1 MADKRIQDYPTKST
15 PNDTDLLLVSD
26 GEHNYNMTVGT
37 LKKAVKA
44 ISDQAAATANA
55 ANSTA
60 QSAKTAA
67 EQAVAKANAA
77 DSAAQK
83 ANTASGQA
91 VTTANA
97 ANSTAQS
104 AKTAAEQAVAKA
116 NASDSAAQKANTAS
130 GQAVTTANAANS
142 TAQSA
147 KTAAEQAVSKAA
159 SAVTTANAADSTAQS
174 AKTAAE
180 QAVAKAASAVTTAN
194 AADSTAQSAKTAAEQ
209 AVSKAASADTA
220 AKKAQEASEQAFISA
235 NSADTMAKSAQKA
248 ASDAK
253 VSAGN
258 AENDAAAALE
268 KAEDVSNAQSAMIDD
283 IASKI
288 DGAYVENGYL
298 YLTRGDEVAAGPL
311 GPFSG
316 SGGGGGASSGL
327 SMSFRN
333 LLDSRA
339 LTVSGD
345 GPVYLRYQYACADEE
360 GNDDGDGIGAL
371 TVNGVRVA
379 TITILQGDS
388 SLDVSGYLVSGTNT
402 VKVTVTNS
410 EGSSR
415 SLSYTVTVVALSVT
429 TTFDAMGTYIGA
441 VIFGY
446 TVTGSGTKTVHFC
459 MDGVEFGTEEVTSS
473 GRSRSYTIPEQNL
486 GAHILTVYAD
496 VTIDGTA
503 IQSNI
508 LTVGMMWIS
517 DQMSDTAILSTFG
530 SSSAVQGDIINIPYM
545 VYDAQTEIT
554 TVTLSIINPD
564 GTVYSAKDI
573 SVDRSAQTWVAQNYP
588 VGNIIFRISSGGEVL
603 DLPVVVSESG
613 VAIEPIT
620 DALALCF
627 DPTGRSNLEDNP
639 AIWTDGEVSATFRDI
654 GFTQADGWQTDADGA
669 SLLRVLP
676 GGEVTIPFKLFDND
690 ARSSGATIEVEM
702 ATHNVR
708 DYDTVVMSCLS
719 GGRGFKI
726 ASQYA
731 QIRSE
736 QSELSMQ
743 FKEDEKV
750 RVSFAVEPRTV
761 NRMIYI
767 FVDGVMCG
775 AVQYPT
781 DDDFSQSPSVGITIG
796 AESSGIDLYKIRL
809 YTKGLT
815 RYEVLDNYIAD
826 RPVLGDRITAAK
838 RNDVFDL
845 SDNIVISKLPAT
857 LPYMV
862 IMCPELPQFK
872 GDKKTCQIVYVNPSD
887 TARSF
892 TAVDAQI
899 DVQGTSSAGY
909 KKKNWKIKLKNGVT
923 YTVSGEAAEK
933 YMLRDGEIPTGVYCM
948 KADVASSEGANN
960 VELVRLYN
968 DIVPHKTP
976 AQKQDA
982 RVRVGIDGLPIIIFW
997 QNTDTNEVR
1006 FWGKYNFNYD
1016 KGSEEVYGLTT
1027 GCESWE
1033 ICNNTSNRVLFK
1045 SSDFT
1050 DATWQDDFEARY
1062 PDGNTDYTKLKAM
1075 CDWVVSTD
1083 RSAVSTEEDKA
1094 ARLQK
1099 FVDEFEDHFIKAPML
1114 FYYLFTE
1121 TFLMVDSRAKN
1132 FFPTTFDGVHWF
1144 PFPYDFDTAI
1154 GINNEG
1160 QLVFD
1165 YDLEDTD
1172 IVDGDVVFNGQDSV
1186 LWCNIRDAFADEI
1199 REMYSTLRGA
1209 TGTDFSYEKVVKRF
1223 ADHQSVWPEAVWN
1236 EDAWQKY
1243 LEPLENDNDS
1253 SYLTMLQGSKASQRE
1268 WWLFNGF
1275 RYRDSKYQCGDAE
1288 KNFITIRCYE
1298 VGNITVTPYSHIHPR
1313 IKYGSYT
1320 VTERGKRNVATTL
1333 ICPLDTMSDTEVYIY
1348 SADRLASIGD
1358 LSGMMV
1364 GYANFSMAVK
1374 LQSLKLGDGASTYQN
1389 TRLNE
1394 LYVGNNELL
1403 TSLDVQNCVNL
1414 AMTVDLSGCI
1424 GIETILAKGTKVTG
1438 FTLPVG
1444 AKLHRLE
1451 LPDTVTNLT
1460 LRDLAQFTTLDV
1472 AGYGELTT
1480 LRVENTPNV
1489 PLEKIINGAEKLSRV
1504 RLIGMEWEAASND
1517 TLQASITRLKS
1528 CIGLD
1533 ASGNNTAAAVVTG
1546 RVYVPSISAELLTE
1560 INEVFPQLVVV
1571 ADGEPQYI
1579 VRYLD
1584 WDNTVLYRAVVS
1596 EGANAV
1602 NAVTAGYIVAPTREG
1617 TEDTGYTFKDFG
1629 QLPTNIRSN
1638 VTVVAQYITTYR
1650 VRFMNGESVYNEQW
1664 IAAGGS
1670 ATTPSGTPTKASTAQ
1685 YSYTFSRWDGS
1696 YTNITGP
1703 VDVIAVYTSTVR
1715 KYTVYFY
1722 NGSTLLQTVTEV
1734 PYGGT
1739 ATYTGSTPVDP
1750 SGNEAAFEGW
1760 SPSNTNIKGNT
1771 SCYAQF
1777 ASALEVAEITDDW
1790 DTILASIADGTYKSK
1805 YKVGNYK
1812 PLDLGSEGIINM
1824 QIAGFNKD
1832 TLADGSGTA
1841 AISWISKELL
1851 KTSHRMNPA
1860 LVAKKTVTFDPAGTY
1875 LWGAVEGETNSY
1887 ESTNAGVGNTTST
1900 GCWKITSEGAG
1911 TLTVSYTQSGEN
1923 NYDYMEL
1930 YVDGTAAFTGKGAG
1944 QDVSGTHE
1952 VTLSPGV
1959 EVTVLATFTKDGSG
1973 DKGNDKGVVTFSSDV
1988 VINVE
1993 VPTSSMSLSIPA
2005 QEGTGAIGGWEKSE
2019 MRSYLIETIKPLI
2032 PDPVLSAIK
2041 AVTKTHT
2048 AYDTNQSS
2056 FSQTTADEV
2065 WLPDYK
2071 EMFNSSRP
2079 YKALFPDNASRIK
2092 YKVGASNA
2100 AWWWLRSATTNNYFD
2115 SVGSIGGA
2123 NRYNA
2128 NSSGAVVLGFCT

>member
-26 GEHNYNMTVGT
+26 GEHNYNMHVET

-44 ISDQAAATANA
+44 VSEKAVSIAND
-55 ANSTA
+55 ANSA
-60 QSAKTAA
+60 AKTA
-67 EQAVAKANAA
+67 QGDAA
-77 DSAAQK
+77 AAR
-83 ANTASGQA
+83 T
-91 VTTANA
+91 
-97 ANSTAQS
+97 
-104 AKTAAEQAVAKA
+104 
-116 NASDSAAQKANTAS
+116 
-130 GQAVTTANAANS
+130 
-142 TAQSA
+142 
-147 KTAAEQAVSKAA
+147 
-159 SAVTTANAADSTAQS
+159 
-174 AKTAAE
+174 
-180 QAVAKAASAVTTAN
+180 
-194 AADSTAQSAKTAAEQ
+194 
-209 AVSKAASADTA
+209 
-220 AKKAQEASEQAFISA
+220 
-235 NSADTMAKSAQKA
+235 
-248 ASDAK
+248 
-253 VSAGN
+253 SAGN

-268 KAEDVSNAQSAMIDD
+268 KAEDVSNAQSAMLDD

-327 SMSFRN
+327 SMSFKN

-415 SLSYTVTVVALSVT
+415 SLSYTVTVVSLSVT

-446 TVTGSGTKTVHFC
+446 TVTGSGTKIVHFC

-473 GRSRSYTIPEQNL
+473 GRSRSYTIPEQDL

-496 VTIDGTA
+496 VTVDGTA

-517 DQMSDTAILSTFG
+517 EHMSGTAILSTFG

-545 VYDAQTEIT
+545 VYNAQTEIT

-588 VGNIIFRISSGGEVL
+588 VGSIIFRISSGGEML

-613 VAIEPIT
+613 VVIEPIT

-909 KKKNWKIKLKNGVT
+909 KKKNWKIKLKNGIT
-923 YTVSGEAAEK
+923 YTVSGETAEK

-976 AQKQDA
+976 AQEQDA
-982 RVRVGIDGLPIIIFW
+982 RVRVGIDGLPCIIFW

-1033 ICNNTSNRVLFK
+1033 IRNNTSNRVLFK

-1050 DATWQDDFEARY
+1050 GTAWLDDFEARY

-1099 FVDEFEDHFIKAPML
+1099 FKDEFEDHFIKAPMI
-1114 FYYLFTE
+1114 FYYVFTE
-1121 TFLMVDSRAKN
+1121 TFLMIDNRAKN

-1144 PFPYDFDTAI
+1144 PFPYDMDTAI

-1160 QLVFD
+1160 QLKYE

-1172 IVDGDVVFNGQDSV
+1172 VVDGKVVFNGQDSV
-1186 LWCNIRDAFADEI
+1186 LWCNVRDAFADEI

-1275 RYRDSKYQCGDAE
+1275 RYRDSKYRCGDAE
-1288 KNFITIRCYE
+1288 KNFITLRCYA

-1374 LQSLKLGDGASTYQN
+1374 LQSLKLGDAAENYQN
-1389 TRLNE
+1389 TE
-1394 LYVGNNELL
+1394 LTDLHVGNNELL

-1489 PLEKIINGAEKLSRV
+1489 PLEEIINGADKLSRV

-1560 INEVFPQLVVV
+1560 INEAFPQLVVV

-1584 WDNTVLYRAVVS
+1584 WDNTVLYRAVVP

-1602 NAVTAGYIVAPTREG
+1602 NAVTAGYIEAPIREG

-1629 QLPTNIRSN
+1629 QLPTNIHSN

-1722 NGSTLLQTVTEV
+1722 NGSTLLQTVTNV
-1734 PYGGT
+1734 PYGGS
-1739 ATYTGSTPVDP
+1739 ASYTGSTPVMAGVDDP
-1750 SGNEAAFEGW
+1750 ENYVFSGW
-1760 SPSNTNIKGNT
+1760 SPSNTNIQGTT
-1771 SCYAQF
+1771 SCYAQYNYIGI
-1777 ASALEVAEITDDW
+1777 EDTITDTW
-1790 DTILASIADGTYKSK
+1790 EEIFAAIANGTYATK
-1805 YKVGNYK
+1805 YSIGDTKLLN
-1812 PLDLGSEGIINM
+1812 LGTEGTVAM
-1824 QIAGFNKD
+1824 QIIAFD
-1832 TLADGSGTA
+1832 TDDLADGSGKAHITWL
-1841 AISWISKELL
+1841 SEQLL
-1851 KTSHRMNPA
+1851 KTSRRMNPA
-1860 LVAKKTVTFDPAGTY
+1860 LVAKKTVKFDPAGAY
-1875 LWGAVEGETNSY
+1875 PWSAVDGESNSY
-1887 ESTNAGVGNTTST
+1887 ESTNAGVGSTTST
-1900 GCWKITSEGAG
+1900 GCWKITSESAG

-1930 YVDGTAAFTGKGAG
+1930 YVDGITVFAGKGAG

-1959 EVTVLATFTKDGSG
+1959 EVTVFATFTKDGSG

-1993 VPTSSMSLSIPA
+1993 VPTSSTSLAIPA
-2005 QEGTGAIGGWEKSE
+2005 KEGTGSIGGWEKSE
-2019 MRSYLIETIKPLI
+2019 MRSYLNETVKSLI
-2032 PDPVLSAIK
+2032 PETVLSAIK
-2041 AVTKTHT
+2041 TVTKAHP
-2048 AYDTNQSS
+2048 AYNTSESS
-2056 FSQTTADEV
+2056 FTQTTKDDV
-2065 WLPDYK
+2065 WIPSYT
-2071 EMFNSSRP
+2071 EMFSTTGL
-2079 YKALFPDNASRIK
+2079 YHEKFPDNASRIK
-2092 YKVGASNA
+2092 SKVGASSA
-2100 AWWWLRSATTNNYFD
+2100 SVWWLRSAGSYNYF
-2115 SVGSIGGA
+2115 SCVGASGSNNNNSA
-2123 NRYNA
+2123 YNSYGVA
-2128 NSSGAVVLGFCT
+2128 LGFCT